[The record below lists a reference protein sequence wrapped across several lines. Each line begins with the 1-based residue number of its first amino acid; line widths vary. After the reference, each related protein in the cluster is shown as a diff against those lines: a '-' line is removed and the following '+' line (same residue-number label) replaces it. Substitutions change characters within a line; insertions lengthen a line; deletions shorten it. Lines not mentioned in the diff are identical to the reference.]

1 MCERVTVLDAFYTI
15 KRPTMMC
22 LEEKKKRKK
31 KKKKRGKAKQNKKI
45 SY

>member
-22 LEEKKKRKK
+22 LEEEEKKEEEE
-31 KKKKRGKAKQNKKI
+31 KQNKTKKDHI
-45 SY
+45 K